1 MEISLFFYGIHG
13 IIRGRLNNRKDG

>member
-13 IIRGRLNNRKDG
+13 IIRERLNNRKDG